1 MDAPIP
7 SLSELEP
14 NQEPGVRP
22 DRLKQRRD
30 FLRVAAARRKA
41 VTAGFILQAA
51 PNPSARHLSP
61 GDVPPVPRLGFTCS
75 RKVGNAVVRNRARR
89 RLRAAADQVFPAGAC
104 PGWDYVLIGRQ
115 ETNAQGFARLLDDL
129 RKALRRVME
138 DRARSDGRGGR
149 PPRGGKGKSPPRG
162 GKR

>member
-7 SLSELEP
+7 SPSAPEP
-14 NQEPGVRP
+14 AQGSGVRP

-51 PNPSARHLSP
+51 PNPAVRHVPP
-61 GDVPPVPRLGFTCS
+61 GAVPPVPRLGFTCS

-89 RLRAAADQVFPAGAC
+89 RLRAAADQVFPAEAR

-129 RKALRRVME
+129 RKALRRVMD

-149 PPRGGKGKSPPRG
+149 SSQGGKGQGPPRG